1 MNLVGPFSGVKINS
15 DLRFLF
21 LCVLIVMMASFAVI
35 YCAHKVRYLHSTLE
49 TLHAKEAALQLE
61 YKMLLLESSTWTTN
75 FRVEQVAKDLGMVM
89 PNKVIM
95 IKP

>member
-1 MNLVGPFSGVKINS
+1 MNLAGPFSGVKINS

-21 LCVLIVMMASFAVI
+21 LCLLTVIITSFAVI
-35 YCAHKVRYLHSTLE
+35 YSAHKVRYLHSSLE
-49 TLHAKEAALQLE
+49 ILHAKEAALQLE
-61 YKMLLLESSTWTTN
+61 YSMLLLESSTWTTN
-75 FRVEQVAKDLGMVM
+75 LRVEQVAKELGMVM